1 MVEAAVKDVVAH
13 AEAHMKQVI
22 EATKRD
28 FSSVRTA
35 RANPALLDRVVVEYY
50 GTPTPLRDIAGVSA
64 PEPRLLVIQ
73 PWDKKVLKD
82 IERAILKSDLGLVPT
97 SNGNVIRIS
106 IPQLTEE
113 RRKELVK
120 VVRRQAEEKRVAIR
134 NIRRDANEKLK
145 AVEKSGTITEDESRR
160 GQEDIQKMTDKYIA
174 EVERLLGAKEQEIM
188 EV

>member
-1 MVEAAVKDVVAH
+1 MADEAVKDVVVH
-13 AEAHMKQVI
+13 TETHMKQVI
-22 EATKRD
+22 EATKKE
-28 FSSVRTA
+28 FSAVRTA
-35 RANPALLDRVVVEYY
+35 RANPALLDRVVVDYY

-73 PWDKKVLKD
+73 PWDKKALKD
-82 IERAILKSDLGLVPT
+82 IERAIQKSDLGLVPA
-97 SNGNVIRIS
+97 SDGNVIRIA

-134 NIRRDANEKLK
+134 NVRRDANEKLK
-145 AVEKSGTITEDESRR
+145 GVEKSGSITEDESRR
-160 GQEDIQKMTDKYIA
+160 GQEDIQKMTDKYVA